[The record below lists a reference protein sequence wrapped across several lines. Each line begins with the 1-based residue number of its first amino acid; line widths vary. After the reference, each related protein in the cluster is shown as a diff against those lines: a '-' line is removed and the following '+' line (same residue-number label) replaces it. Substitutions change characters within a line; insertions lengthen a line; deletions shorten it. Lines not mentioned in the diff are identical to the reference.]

1 MKDYLSDFFEHVMLS
16 LAAVAMFVLAYG
28 ASFAVLYNLLSFVLS
43 KLGVSNKIVMGVSL
57 VVVSVV
63 SLWVCHGMKDME
75 TRSENMAEP
84 MFCISLLL
92 FALGIF
98 VCFYNGR
105 LGYGAE
111 EIKNIKS
118 ESYFAGYD
126 AGYEAAYDSAQR
138 RSPSVE
144 YESQI
149 VSITNED
156 LTYWVEEVLSDLS
169 AIEDAAN
176 DYYKI
181 YDVDTSDI
189 VDRVEDARRYLSRL
203 CDLGKPTET
212 VTIERWRWD
221 EIIGNVKSLQ
231 DELYDVWDSGYIQ
244 VDDVDGYLSN
254 ITWPDYID

>member
-1 MKDYLSDFFEHVMLS
+1 M
-16 LAAVAMFVLAYG
+16 
-28 ASFAVLYNLLSFVLS
+28 
-43 KLGVSNKIVMGVSL
+43 
-57 VVVSVV
+57 SVY
-63 SLWVCHGMKDME
+63 
-75 TRSENMAEP
+75 
-84 MFCISLLL
+84 
-92 FALGIF
+92 
-98 VCFYNGR
+98 VCFFSGR
-105 LGYGAE
+105 LFYTPG
-111 EIKNIKS
+111 EIDEIKS
-118 ESYFAGYD
+118 EATLDGYRL
-126 AGYEAAYDSAQR
+126 GFNEAYDSAQR

-189 VDRVEDARRYLSRL
+189 VDRVEDARRYLSTL

-231 DELYDVWDSGYIQ
+231 DELYDVWDSGYIK
-244 VDDVDGYLSN
+244 VDDVDGYLTN